1 MFEEYD
7 CTAKTMHGLFS
18 LYYILTCTKCIL
30 KFATLPIFFHTG
42 YILFCRLYIRRYFLN
57 IFVIFIWKSISIWK
71 DMPHFHFLCNP
82 SLNVYMYI
90 FFAFTNSTVVI
101 SYEITTYK
109 LWHFNFRYLK
119 ITPLN
124 SSKNIFFKCFLF
136 SCIIFL
142 LISFFHMYMVYSL
155 FFRFHDFCKSFTCF
169 CWLQILKDNFWHSN
183 CLSSGALSRV
193 GINERLPL
201 EIHVCMVHRYV

>member
-1 MFEEYD
+1 MKKYF
-7 CTAKTMHGLFS
+7 H
-18 LYYILTCTKCIL
+18 L
-30 KFATLPIFFHTG
+30 K
-42 YILFCRLYIRRYFLN
+42 RYASFPFPLQS
-57 IFVIFIWKSISIWK
+57 V
-71 DMPHFHFLCNP
+71 PEC
-82 SLNVYMYI
+82 MYI

-124 SSKNIFFKCFLF
+124 FSKNIFFKCFLF

-169 CWLQILKDNFWHSN
+169 CWLQIRITFDIVIACPVVHWAEWALMSAYLLKY
-183 CLSSGALSRV
+183 
-193 GINERLPL
+193 
-201 EIHVCMVHRYV
+201 MYVWSTDMYR